1 MPKGQKTN
9 ASIST
14 DFDTCPICGYTCKNF
29 KDLKYQSKMVS
40 LHIEKEHGVTN
51 VIHSRVDTRT
61 FNINKNETL
70 LSTLAKLRQEEGG
83 LA

>member
-1 MPKGQKTN
+1 
-9 ASIST
+9 
-14 DFDTCPICGYTCKNF
+14 
-29 KDLKYQSKMVS
+29 MVS